1 LTTTL
6 EGRVALV
13 TGGGRGI
20 GRGIALCLA
29 RGGADVAINYRANE
43 AAARATQQEVEG
55 LGRRANCYQCDV
67 SESYEAVQ
75 AMVDQVA
82 LDFGRLDILVNNA
95 GMDLPQRRP
104 VGEADMPE
112 LHAIVAANFYSAYSC
127 TTAAIPH
134 LRRQPR
140 GDIVFI
146 SSTLAG
152 DCLPGRA
159 PYSAA
164 KAAVEALAMTV
175 AREER
180 ASGIRSNVIRS
191 GLVETDMGQRVAQR
205 RGVEMKD
212 LAELAPFGR
221 LGQPE
226 DIGSVVAFLCSQG
239 GEYMTGATLL
249 VSGGVADWL
258 P

>member
-1 LTTTL
+1 MTNTP

-20 GRGIALCLA
+20 GRGVALSLA
-29 RGGADVAINYRANE
+29 RDGVDIAINYRANQV
-43 AAARATQQEVEG
+43 AAQATRQEVER
-55 LGRRANCYQCDV
+55 LGRQARCYPCDV
-67 SESYEAVQ
+67 SGSYEAVQ
-75 AMVDQVA
+75 AMVQQVVQ
-82 LDFGRLDILVNNA
+82 DFGRLDILINNA

-104 VGEADMPE
+104 VGDADMPE
-112 LHAIVAANFYSAYSC
+112 LHTMVAANFYSAYSC
-127 TTAAIPH
+127 TTAALPY
-134 LRRQPR
+134 LRKQPR

-146 SSTLAG
+146 SSNLVG

-164 KAAVEALAMTV
+164 KAAMEALAMTV

-180 ASGIRSNVIRS
+180 ANGIRVNVIRS
-191 GLVETDMGQRVAQR
+191 GLVETDMGRRVAER

-212 LAELAPFGR
+212 LAALAPFGR
-221 LGQPE
+221 VGQPE
-226 DIGSVVAFLCSQG
+226 DIGNTAAFLCSQG
-239 GEYMTGATLL
+239 GAYITGATLL